1 MMAVVSIALILDS
14 RADLELFRTTSM
26 PLKLWLLMTPKCLMK
41 RIQLQLRPQMLADV
55 DDLVT

>member
-26 PLKLWLLMTPKCLMK
+26 PLKLWLLMTSKCWMK